1 VSRTERTRFRVRLF
15 SERKETT
22 GTIMIGSDEIV
33 ITLTS
38 TNLSIR
44 VSRSGHVI
52 VSKNPELGLKFS
64 DIANG
69 FGVVTP
75 LLDNEGHCENI
86 KELFKTDD
94 GEEWELA

>member
-1 VSRTERTRFRVRLF
+1 
-15 SERKETT
+15 
-22 GTIMIGSDEIV
+22 MIGSDDIA

-44 VSRSGHVI
+44 VSRSGHLI

-64 DIANG
+64 DFVNG
-69 FGVVTP
+69 FGVATP
-75 LLDNEGHCENI
+75 LLDNEGHRENV